1 MRQGVWHTS
10 PFYQM
15 KTLASISIIISI
27 IIHHRQLAALNC
39 YSANQTQPC
48 TDVLLQLPEVPEIAF
63 GTY

>member
-1 MRQGVWHTS
+1 MAHFSFLPDENTRKH
-10 PFYQM
+10 
-15 KTLASISIIISI
+15 IIISI

-39 YSANQTQPC
+39 YSASQTQPC